1 MNGRN
6 RRHSQWKVN
15 RFCKGGYKPLA
26 IIATILGA
34 VGFFWLNVASKD
46 DIKLLQDEMNR
57 QLGEIRADIKQLD
70 QDYKDHLVQHNKKD

>member
-1 MNGRN
+1 MESKSVLQGWLQT
-6 RRHSQWKVN
+6 S
-15 RFCKGGYKPLA
+15 A
-26 IIATILGA
+26 TIATILGA

-46 DIKLLQDEMNR
+46 DIKLLRDEMNR

>member
-1 MNGRN
+1 MESKSVLQGWL
-6 RRHSQWKVN
+6 QT
-15 RFCKGGYKPLA
+15 LA